1 MDCRVKTIS
10 PRVDAAP
17 GHGGAVLLGVD
28 VRILAIASQIVQPR
42 DVSLKTSFRIDDP
55 SYDILNFPVHRAG
68 TRTTHRPAATFR
80 ATRALHPK
88 GCRHRRRRAR
98 PGHETQ
104 LVKQGSHHLT
114 NLTTVEL
121 LWLKKRIEN
130 RIRFGHPVAER
141 VIDPHRRVVSFAPGS
156 MFAFVRWT
164 SSDFGTE
171 LSRIDILCAASPE
184 QRYSTVPCV
193 NPGGVIL
200 LRLSGWS
207 KVERVLQFIDA
218 VEALGIDP
226 TDAAPDYWHHVHN
239 RLSVAETPRSYS
251 RTRHQAWLNR
261 RKVSP

>member
-1 MDCRVKTIS
+1 LFIEQSPRCATACRDLFGYPGLASKDCRLRRSGT
-10 PRVDAAP
+10 A
-17 GHGGAVLLGVD
+17 
-28 VRILAIASQIVQPR
+28 LAMNR
-42 DVSLKTSFRIDDP
+42 P
-55 SYDILNFPVHRAG
+55 SA
-68 TRTTHRPAATFR
+68 
-80 ATRALHPK
+80 
-88 GCRHRRRRAR
+88 
-98 PGHETQ
+98 
-104 LVKQGSHHLT
+104 KQRSHHLT